1 MELGRSGPLL
11 GIAVLAALALGAAA
25 CSSSPSKATTNNHP
39 GTSGSASPASAAA
52 GTVKVAS
59 TPGFGNVLVDSAGM
73 ALYTYGPD
81 KGRNGVSNCSGSCA
95 QAWPPLTVPAGTT
108 PTRGTGVTGTLSA
121 VKQVN
126 GAYQVTYDG
135 SPLYTFVQDT
145 TPGQVTGNGLA
156 GFSVAKSSSAGSPAA
171 GSTSSTTPAGSNNN
185 GY

>member
-25 CSSSPSKATTNNHP
+25 CSSSPSKGTTNDHP
-39 GTSGSASPASAAA
+39 GTSGFASPASAAA
-52 GTVKVAS
+52 DTVKMAS

-108 PTRGTGVTGTLSA
+108 PTRGTGVTGTVSV

-135 SPLYTFVQDT
+135 LPLYTFVQDSA
-145 TPGQVTGNGLA
+145 PDQVTGNNVA
-156 GFSVAKSSSAGSPAA
+156 GFSVAKPASYGSSSAASSTPTTSA
-171 GSTSSTTPAGSNNN
+171 GSGGN